1 PTGPSPYRAFHP
13 RLQQLP
19 YAQQT
24 TRDNRW
30 LPPRVYHSQLGHMVQ
45 VFRHG
50 AAQRDLAGVAGEH
63 AADMRRG
70 SMADNLISSNP
81 EPTQVVGGG
90 PAVTAQDLTKALKE
104 VERSKRRRAIG
115 RRALIVG
122 AGAAACVGAF
132 ELAPQIAKNIEG
144 EIGKDFAKGFEA
156 GKQALANELLGL
168 EEVSLDVAIGVADL
182 TQFGASTIIRPLAN
196 LASTIAGGG
205 LSVLARAVQDGR
217 DAPGNAGANCDWL
230 NSLASLLAQ
239 WSATV
244 SQSKLGDFIAIDV
257 TLADKYLRALRDR
270 LEREAKKPPPPANP
284 TATPKP

>member
-1 PTGPSPYRAFHP
+1 AESCYCWGACSSPPLPPVLARSSVWSPDFSSRPVRASAVHSRAPRAASGIASDRYSDPPTGPSPYRAFHP

-132 ELAPQIAKNIEG
+132 ELAPQ
-144 EIGKDFAKGFEA
+144 
-156 GKQALANELLGL
+156 
-168 EEVSLDVAIGVADL
+168 
-182 TQFGASTIIRPLAN
+182 
-196 LASTIAGGG
+196 
-205 LSVLARAVQDGR
+205 
-217 DAPGNAGANCDWL
+217 
-230 NSLASLLAQ
+230 
-239 WSATV
+239 
-244 SQSKLGDFIAIDV
+244 
-257 TLADKYLRALRDR
+257 
-270 LEREAKKPPPPANP
+270 
-284 TATPKP
+284 